1 MNSDIRL
8 IGHGQTHFGELWD
21 KSIRDLMEEA
31 ADAAIS
37 SASITALDIDLI
49 IVSNML
55 AEITNCQAHLSAM
68 ASSLLPHHPPAIRV
82 ESACGSGAFAAH
94 TACAM
99 LESGR
104 ARNVLVIGVEK
115 MTDASVDSVAS
126 ALMGAADSEEERTA
140 GLTFPGIFGLI
151 ARRYMHEYG
160 LTREE
165 LSLVSAV
172 HHRNACKNPFAQFRQ
187 EITPETV
194 TASAAIADPLRL
206 LDCSP
211 ISDGAAACV
220 LSTDKESPVRIAA
233 SQIAS
238 DSLSIVDRPVLTS
251 FSATKDAAERSLAE
265 AEVKLRDIR
274 IVETH
279 DCFSIAALI
288 NLEDLGFADPGGGI
302 RFYRNAYDDRPATRR
317 SFGEDRPARLSFSEG
332 RPLGVNMSGGLKG
345 CGHPVGATGIKQ
357 IIDVARRLRET
368 GERYGLAHNFG
379 GACATCG
386 VHVLEYS
393 PS

>member
-8 IGHGQTHFGELWD
+8 IGYGQTRFGELWD
-21 KSIRDLMEEA
+21 MGIRDLMEEA

-37 SASITALDIDLI
+37 SAPITALDIDMI

-55 AEITNCQAHLSAM
+55 AEITNGQAHLSAI
-68 ASSLLPHHPPAIRV
+68 ASSLLPHHPPALRV
-82 ESACGSGAFAAH
+82 ESACGSGAFALH

-104 ARNVLVIGVEK
+104 ARNVLVIGAEK
-115 MTDASVDSVAS
+115 MTDVSNDIVSS
-126 ALMGAADSEEERTA
+126 ALMGAADAEQERPA
-140 GLTFPGIFGLI
+140 GLTFPGIFGMI
-151 ARRYMHEYG
+151 AQRYMHEYG
-160 LTREE
+160 LSRAA

-172 HHRNACKNPFAQFRQ
+172 HHRNACGNSFAQFRT
-187 EITPETV
+187 EVTPDDV
-194 TASAAIADPLRL
+194 SGSAPVADPLRL

-265 AEVKLRDIR
+265 AEVKLKDIR

-302 RFYRNAYDDRPATRR
+302 RFYRNAYEGQTAAHR
-317 SFGEDRPARLSFSEG
+317 SPGEGGA
-332 RPLGVNMSGGLKG
+332 LGVNMSGGLKG

-357 IIDVARRLRET
+357 IIDVAKRLRET

-386 VHVLEYS
+386 VHVLEHS